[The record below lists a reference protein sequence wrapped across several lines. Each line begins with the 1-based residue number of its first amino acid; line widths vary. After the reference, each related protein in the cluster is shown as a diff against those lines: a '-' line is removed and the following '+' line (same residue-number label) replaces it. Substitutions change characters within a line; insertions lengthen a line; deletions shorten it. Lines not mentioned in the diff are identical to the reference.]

1 MRINPKALAISLG
14 LAWAAGVFLAG
25 VAHLLWPGYGGAF
38 LEAVASIYPGYHVGG
53 FGEVIVGTLYALL
66 DGAVC
71 GIVIAWL
78 HNASAKV
85 AGPRF
90 RFDQVPRPERT

>member
-1 MRINPKALAISLG
+1 MRLDLKALAIALG
-14 LAWAAGVFLAG
+14 LGWGAGVFLVG

-38 LEAVASIYPGYHVGG
+38 LEVIASMYPGYHVGG

-71 GIVIAWL
+71 GVVIAWL
-78 HNASAKV
+78 YNAAGKA
-85 AGPRF
+85 AGP
-90 RFDQVPRPERT
+90 QP